1 MFWHVFVNQFKII
14 LRRKEMLFW
23 VILIPVIL
31 ATFFNLAF
39 SNLTSQEKF
48 KSFDIAIVESENYQ
62 NDKNFQALINQ
73 LSTGK
78 NKIINYEIVNEKK
91 ALEKLNSNKITAYLD
106 YQEKIEIVVNDSNTN
121 VSILKGIVD
130 NYYQTNSIITNILSY
145 RPFLTVEEVMAKY
158 NAPTNFFEN
167 ESSKNTDYTVIY
179 FYSLI
184 GMACLYSASFSM
196 FAINR
201 LEANNGA
208 KGARMTVSSAPKYI
222 MILSSLLASFIIQF
236 LSLLILLAYL
246 IFILKINFGN
256 DINLIMLVCFVG
268 TIVSSML
275 GIFVSTLFK
284 TSVEKKTGIIISYT
298 MVCSF
303 LAGMMFID
311 MRYIIADKLPFL
323 ANINPV
329 NLITDSLYAIYYYS
343 EPTKVYINLFLLLL
357 FAFILLLLSI
367 SSLRRKRYDSI

>member
-1 MFWHVFVNQFKII
+1 MFWHVFVNQFKIM
-14 LRRKEMLFW
+14 LRKKEALFW
-23 VILIPVIL
+23 VVFFPIIL

-48 KSFDIAIVESENYQ
+48 KSFNIAIIESDNYK
-62 NDKNFQALINQ
+62 NDKNFQTLIGQ

-78 NKIINYEIVNEKK
+78 NKLFNYEVVTKEK
-91 ALEKLNSNKITAYLD
+91 ALEKLNSNKVIAYLD
-106 YQEKIEIVVNDSNTN
+106 YQEKIEIIVNDNNIN
-121 VSILKGIVD
+121 VNILKGIID
-130 NYYQTNSIITNILSY
+130 NYYQTNSIFTNILSY
-145 RPFLTVEEVMAKY
+145 RPFLNVEELAIKFS
-158 NAPTNFFEN
+158 AETDFFKN

-184 GMACLYSASFSM
+184 GMACLYSATFSM

-201 LEANNGA
+201 LEADSGA
-208 KGARMTVSSAPKYI
+208 KGARIAVSSTPKYI

-236 LSLLILLAYL
+236 LIILILLAYL

-256 DINLIMLVCFVG
+256 KIDLIVLVCFVG
-268 TIVSSML
+268 TVVSSML

-284 TSVEKKTGIIISYT
+284 TSIEKKTGIIISYT

-311 MRYIIADKLPFL
+311 MKYIVADKLPFL
-323 ANINPV
+323 AAINPV

-343 EPTKVYINLFLLLL
+343 EPTRVYLNIFLLLS

-367 SSLRRKRYDSI
+367 NSLRRKRYDSI